1 MTCSLLP
8 VVLPRPGPILV
19 VLWIGQ
25 WACSYLSCFGFV
37 AVGLL
42 PSLDLFSGL
51 SCAQKGL
58 FFMYN
63 YFVDR
68 ANVSSSDFLISQSCL

>member
-42 PSLDLFSGL
+42 SSLDLFSGL

-58 FFMYN
+58 FSCTIILLIEPMFP
-63 YFVDR
+63 R
-68 ANVSSSDFLISQSCL
+68 LIS